1 MRDKS
6 IYIFFLAV
14 LFGYMALG
22 ATAQL
27 LPFTM
32 PNNFGAGPLVIASV
46 IGLSSFAAACS
57 RPFAGI
63 IADQGYGVIVALLGS
78 MLGFLG
84 ALGHVLHPELRHLV
98 VARLL
103 LGAGEGVLFTGAVTW
118 VLTKYPQQQRA
129 TLAGWFGL
137 SMWGG
142 LSLGPVMV
150 DPDHLAAI
158 IHVVQTSYE
167 SFFSWIAPG
176 RYGFPLLHR
185 LVQPGCTD
193 TLSCTNPNDVIDKML
208 VWKVVVLLA
217 GSGLF
222 FSGLAAIHHITEI
235 RLNEP
240 LQDKNAPQHSTLKH
254 LSWKKQFKK
263 IMQLPAGAKLPGFA
277 FLLTSYGYGT
287 VNSLLI
293 LKLIDAHLNGER
305 MVLSLFAICFLIM
318 RVLGSPL
325 LRYYKGLTVLCY
337 AICFEVF
344 GLLLLASTDSL
355 LIVIGIIITGMSI
368 SMLYPSFVSV
378 LLTRTSPDQ
387 HGTAIGM
394 MTSFWDL
401 GLLSAGIFGGLCAE
415 WLNFN
420 YVFMLSAVL
429 ACSALSIIFIMNKEC
444 YYDFSTIQ

>member
-27 LPFTM
+27 LPLTM
-32 PNNFGAGPLVIASV
+32 PVYFGAGPLVIASM

-63 IADQGYGVIVALLGS
+63 LADQGYGVIVALFGS
-78 MLGFLG
+78 LLGFLG
-84 ALGHVLHPELRHLV
+84 ALGHVLHPALQHLV

-118 VLTKYPQQQRA
+118 VLTKYPPQQRA

-142 LSLGPVMV
+142 LSLGPIVV
-150 DPDHLAAI
+150 EPGHLATI
-158 IHVVQTSYE
+158 IQVIQTSYE
-167 SFFSWIAPG
+167 DFLSWIAPG

-185 LVQPGCTD
+185 VVQYGCAD
-193 TLSCTNPNDVIDKML
+193 IGNCVPVHDVVDSML
-208 VWKVVVLLA
+208 GWKVVVLLA
-217 GSGLF
+217 GCGLF
-222 FSGLAAIHHITEI
+222 FAGLATIHHVTEI
-235 RLNEP
+235 RLHQP
-240 LQDKNAPQHSTLKH
+240 VADKELTRQSV
-254 LSWKKQFKK
+254 SWKKQLARIIHF
-263 IMQLPAGAKLPGFA
+263 PAGARLPGFA

-293 LKLIDAHLNGER
+293 LKLIHAHLQGER
-305 MVLSLFAICFLIM
+305 LVLSLFAICFLIM
-318 RVLGSPL
+318 RVLGSPI
-325 LRYYKGLTVLCY
+325 LRYYKGLTVLYY
-337 AICFEVF
+337 AISFEVM
-344 GLLLLASTDSL
+344 GLLLLASSESVW
-355 LIVIGIIITGMSI
+355 IVIGIIITGMSV

-378 LLTRTSPDQ
+378 LLTRTSAEQ

-401 GLLSAGIFGGLCAE
+401 GLLSAGILGGLCAE

-420 YVFMLSAVL
+420 YVFVLSAFL
-429 ACSALSIIFIMNKEC
+429 ASCALSIIFIMNKEC
-444 YYDFSTIQ
+444 HYDFSTIH